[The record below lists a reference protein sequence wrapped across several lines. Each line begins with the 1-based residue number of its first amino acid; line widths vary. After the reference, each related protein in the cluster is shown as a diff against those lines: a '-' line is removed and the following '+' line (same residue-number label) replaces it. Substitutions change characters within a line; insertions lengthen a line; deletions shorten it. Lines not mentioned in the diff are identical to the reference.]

1 MSSQPPFDTEIRSTP
16 YTGRKVPIQ
25 TEVPLRTK
33 TPPPPPPPDE
43 PTTTTTPKPKAP
55 YPSWKISHVWFHV
68 PPGGEDFHD
77 NSWPHYR
84 HGLWLEHG
92 PNGRGHLHHA
102 IGNVSN
108 REGLIYAVKHFKYP
122 ITNEPTYAGETV
134 IGYLSPERY
143 PELKQKFMKCQP
155 PSQQKKYNR
164 RTDVTE
170 PFRINEDDHI
180 AFYSQYRLERFMF
193 PPLKTDRYFVK
204 LQLLEKVREMPL
216 SRAGNGEHVV
226 LSGFFPI
233 EEWDAPEE
241 PRYSSAGEGSG

>member
-1 MSSQPPFDTEIRSTP
+1 MSSQTPFDTEIRSTP
-16 YTGRKVPIQ
+16 YTDRKVPIQ

-68 PPGGEDFHD
+68 PPGGEDSHD

-84 HGLWLEHG
+84 HGLWVEHG

-155 PSQQKKYNR
+155 PAQQKKYNR

-180 AFYSQYRLERFMF
+180 AFYIA
-193 PPLKTDRYFVK
+193 V
-204 LQLLEKVREMPL
+204 
-216 SRAGNGEHVV
+216 
-226 LSGFFPI
+226 
-233 EEWDAPEE
+233 
-241 PRYSSAGEGSG
+241 AGEG